1 MNCTVYAGK
10 LRNVNPVLKGGE
22 EQNQPKFPLSGVK
35 LRKCYDGTISKV
47 KSYIKVD
54 PLKALQNIDLVTYNL
69 KINYIYQI
77 LSSFLWQI

>member
-22 EQNQPKFPLSGVK
+22 EQNQPKFPHSGVK
-35 LRKCYDGTISKV
+35 LRKCCDGTISKV

-54 PLKALQNIDLVTYNL
+54 SLKALQNIDLVTYNL

-77 LSSFLWQI
+77 SPSFLWQI